1 MTRMINAF
9 TGTEMWVAD
18 DRIEEYKAAGHLLPS
33 VSEEPIVQ
41 EEAIV
46 EEAKVEEIAEP
57 AEEKPA
63 KPKATKSTKA
73 STKKK

>member
-33 VSEEPIVQ
+33 VSEELIVQ

-46 EEAKVEEIAEP
+46 EAKVEEIAEP

>member
-1 MTRMINAF
+1 MMRMINAF

-41 EEAIV
+41 EEA
-46 EEAKVEEIAEP
+46 KVEAEVKEP
-57 AEEKPA
+57 K
-63 KPKATKSTKA
+63 KATKTKTT
-73 STKKK
+73 TKKK

>member
-41 EEAIV
+41 EEA
-46 EEAKVEEIAEP
+46 KVEEEVKEP
-57 AEEKPA
+57 K
-63 KPKATKSTKA
+63 KATKTKTT
-73 STKKK
+73 TKKK

>member
-41 EEAIV
+41 EEAKVEAEV
-46 EEAKVEEIAEP
+46 EEPK
-57 AEEKPA
+57 
-63 KPKATKSTKA
+63 KATKTKT
-73 STKKK
+73 TKKK

>member
-46 EEAKVEEIAEP
+46 EEKVEEIAEP

-63 KPKATKSTKA
+63 KPKATKSTKT

>member
-1 MTRMINAF
+1 MMRMINAF

-41 EEAIV
+41 EEA
-46 EEAKVEEIAEP
+46 KVEAEIKEP
-57 AEEKPA
+57 K
-63 KPKATKSTKA
+63 KATKTKTT
-73 STKKK
+73 TKKK